1 VPDCQQRQYTFLS
14 PLDNLSMVATL
25 GESRSIL
32 LLILSCRRAELYDLY
47 IYVCDLM
54 EIVMDIIVVQLQ
66 EGTSEVSE

>member
-1 VPDCQQRQYTFLS
+1 
-14 PLDNLSMVATL
+14 MVATL

-32 LLILSCRRAELYDLY
+32 LLILPCRRAELYDLY
-47 IYVCDLM
+47 MCVCLCDLM